1 MYLSQSPPPLRIYQ
15 VWLYWSLVIMKKISF
30 LPKIKWAR
38 LHYSY
43 QSVIWWAYWILDQ
56 NEKIKLFEVTS
67 EKVLVKLIEWFLRN
81 ISKRH
86 LLIDNKSQSDG

>member
-1 MYLSQSPPPLRIYQ
+1 M
-15 VWLYWSLVIMKKISF
+15 VILKFGYNEKISH

-56 NEKIKLFEVTS
+56 NEKIKLFEITS

-81 ISKRH
+81 ILKHH
-86 LLIDNKSQSDG
+86 LLIDNKSQAMDNVHIRKK